1 MNMKFLKL
9 IVILC
14 IIICSTVLLNA
25 CSHMKEDN
33 ELIVKYL
40 NNTFGKNTYTIRQDR
55 HHWYVTLN
63 KYPELTFFYTVSHD
77 PFSMSSPSIKTD
89 FDHVFGEYL
98 VKKYKESYNLGKDEL
113 SFDSPINFVYYTKV
127 TSLEELKIPYDRL
140 MKFISFVSEKYPV
153 LIDVGLM
160 EIRMDIEGIHLKG
173 MDDND
178 SIIYQHISEVK
189 KDGLIIKSYE
199 EICQELTPK
208 LKTHLDNPDGI
219 IFHADIG
226 RSFILGSDTFEDCL
240 YKSLVLENGTVDEVK
255 KIILQ
260 PGELSEFYTFKSE
273 NQYKFTEINLQAKNL
288 SDSPC
293 SLFDA
298 TIIKAVIDGSED
310 IYIDPVWIELV
321 FDKRREWK
329 DPYEMLGVSP
339 PKTEKENIE
348 GVQYKNIKV
357 LFEMNKYYKGVKK
370 VTLTF

>member
-9 IVILC
+9 IIILG
-14 IIICSTVLLNA
+14 IIICITVLLNA

-89 FDHVFGEYL
+89 FDHVFGEYV
-98 VKKYKESYNLGKDEL
+98 VKKYKE
-113 SFDSPINFVYYTKV
+113 YYTKV

-160 EIRMDIEGIHLKG
+160 KIRMDIEGIHLKG

-240 YKSLVLENGTVDEVK
+240 YKFLVLENGTVDEVK

-348 GVQYKNIKV
+348 GVQYKNLSLIHI
-357 LFEMNKYYKGVKK
+357 
-370 VTLTF
+370 

>member
-1 MNMKFLKL
+1 MKFLKL
-9 IVILC
+9 IIILC

-40 NNTFGKNTYTIRQDR
+40 DNTFGKNTYTIRQDR
-55 HHWYVTLN
+55 YYWYVTLN

-89 FDHVFGEYL
+89 FDHVFGEY
-98 VKKYKESYNLGKDEL
+98 VIKKYKESYNLGKDDL

-160 EIRMDIEGIHLKG
+160 KIRMDIEGIHLKG

-226 RSFILGSDTFEDCL
+226 R
-240 YKSLVLENGTVDEVK
+240 SLVLENGTVDEVK

>member
-1 MNMKFLKL
+1 MKFLKL

-89 FDHVFGEYL
+89 FDHVFGEYV
-98 VKKYKESYNLGKDEL
+98 VKKYKESYNLGKDDL

-240 YKSLVLENGTVDEVK
+240 HKNLILKNGKVEELR

-260 PGELSEFYTFKSE
+260 PRELSEFYIFKSE
-273 NQYKFTEINLQAKNL
+273 SQYKFTEISLQAKNL

-293 SLFDA
+293 SLFEA
-298 TIIKAVIDGSED
+298 PIIKAVIDGAKELS
-310 IYIDPVWIELV
+310 IDTEWIELDY
-321 FDKRREWK
+321 DKRREWK
-329 DPYEMLGVSP
+329 DPYEILGISP
-339 PKTEKENIE
+339 PKTEKEKIE
-348 GVQYKNIKV
+348 GVQYKNIKI
-357 LFEMNKYYKGVKK
+357 LFEMNEYYKGVKK